1 MNKKF
6 RFQWGA
12 FLMFLLYGGLF
23 FVLLSRFV
31 FIQVTGTAEG
41 QSLATKA
48 ESKYNRVQEI
58 PASRGEI
65 LDRNGEVIAE
75 DTLSY
80 KMIAVT
86 REDVSNNSSIPRH
99 VVDPGD
105 TANILA
111 EYIDLPQEEIL
122 EILNNGIEKDKYQ
135 VEFGKAGR
143 DLSHQKM
150 LEIKSLE
157 LPGIMFI
164 QDLKRLYPN
173 GTFASHLIGF
183 ALKEETEDG
192 KSKAVGKMGLEYI
205 YDKALT
211 GTPGKVEYQSD
222 TKGFLLPKADKM
234 VTDAQDGY
242 NIHLTLDKTIENFL
256 EDAMNKAEEK
266 YKPEKMTAIVAN
278 AKTGEILAM
287 SQRPTFEPNTR
298 EGLSTNWL
306 NEAIEQT
313 IEPGSTMKIFTLASA
328 IEEGVWNPNEKFK
341 SGTYKVFDRTIR
353 DHNNGLGWGPISY
366 LEGFQRSSNVSM
378 AFLLNKIGDET
389 FIEYIRRFGFGQPTG
404 IDLPNEAAGI
414 VNDKYPINRV
424 TTTYGQGVTVTPIQM
439 VQAMTAIANEGT
451 MMQPFVIDK
460 IVNPNTGEIIEDNE
474 PVEKKSPISASTANQ
489 VKDILESTVT
499 SDHGTAQRF
508 KLEGYTSAGKT
519 GTAQIPKGDGS
530 YLWGRQL
537 FLYSFLGMAPVEDPQ
552 LIVYVAVHKPKI
564 KDTEV
569 GSQPVAEIFN
579 SVTESSLK
587 YLNIEPENL
596 ELSKP
601 ITMPDLVGKNLVD
614 IQMDLEA
621 QGLKTVIIGQADKV
635 VEQYPKAG
643 TSVISKGTVF
653 VKGSGEIQ
661 LPNFNGWSKRN
672 LMIYK
677 SLSGLPIEIIGD
689 GYVSKQ
695 SLTAGSIVTS
705 ETPIVVQLST
715 PQEVADPVVEK
726 EETEEVEETEQLPQD

>member
-1 MNKKF
+1 
-6 RFQWGA
+6 
-12 FLMFLLYGGLF
+12 MFLLYGGLF

-41 QSLATKA
+41 EVLASKA
-48 ESKYNRVQEI
+48 DDKYGRVQEI
-58 PASRGEI
+58 PANRGNI
-65 LDRNGEVIAE
+65 VDRNGEVIAE

-80 KMIAVT
+80 KMIAIT
-86 REDVSNNSSIPRH
+86 RAEVSGNSKVPRH
-99 VVDPGD
+99 VVDPED
-105 TANILA
+105 TARILA
-111 EYIDLPQEEIL
+111 EYIDMSEQEIL
-122 EILNNGIEKDKYQ
+122 EILNKGIEKDKYQ

-143 DLSHQKM
+143 DISHKKM

-157 LPGIMFI
+157 LLGIQFS

-183 ALKEETEDG
+183 ALKEENKDG
-192 KSKAVGKMGLEYI
+192 EAIAVGKMGLEYI
-205 YDKALT
+205 YDKKLT
-211 GTPGKVEYQSD
+211 GVPGKVEYHSD
-222 TKGFLLPKADKM
+222 TKGFLLPNASKM
-234 VTDAQDGY
+234 VTEAQDGY
-242 NIHLTLDKTIENFL
+242 DIHLTLDKTIENFL

-266 YKPEKMTAIVAN
+266 YNPEKMTAIVAN

-287 SQRPTFEPNTR
+287 AQRPTFEPNTR

-328 IEEGVWNPNEKFK
+328 IEEGVWNPNDQFK
-341 SGTYKVFDRTIR
+341 SGSYKVYDRTIR
-353 DHNNGLGWGPISY
+353 DHNVVGWGTISY

-404 IDLPNEAAGI
+404 IDLPNEASGI
-414 VNDKYPINRV
+414 VNDRYPINRV
-424 TTTYGQGVTVTPIQM
+424 TTTYGQGVTVTPIQL
-439 VQAMTAIANEGT
+439 VQGMTAIANEGT
-451 MMQPFVIDK
+451 MYQPYVIDK
-460 IVNPNTGEIIEDNE
+460 IVNPNTGEIVDDNE

-489 VKDILESTVT
+489 VKEILASTVT
-499 SDHGTAQRF
+499 SEHGTAQRF
-508 KLEGYTSAGKT
+508 KLNGYTSAGKT

-530 YLWGRQL
+530 YFWGRQL

-552 LIVYVAVHKPKI
+552 LIVYVAVQKPKI

-569 GSQPVAEIFN
+569 GSQPVSEIFN
-579 SVTESSLK
+579 SVTENSLK

-601 ITMPDLVGKNLVD
+601 IKMPDLIGKNVLD
-614 IQMDLEA
+614 SQMALET
-621 QGLKTVIIGQADKV
+621 QGLKTVIIGQLDQV
-635 VEQYPKAG
+635 LEQYPKAG
-643 TSVISKGTVF
+643 TSVISQGTAF
-653 VKGSGEIQ
+653 IKGSGEIV
-661 LPNFNGWSKRN
+661 LPNFAGWSKRN

-689 GYVSKQ
+689 GFVSKQ
-695 SLTAGSIVTS
+695 SLTAGSVVTS
-705 ETPIVVQLST
+705 DSPIVVQLSS
-715 PQEVADPVVEK
+715 PK
-726 EETEEVEETEQLPQD
+726 EIAENSVEEEELEELPQD